1 MPRLTLVALS
11 LAAALVLGASRPAWA
26 DPDLTVRSANQVLHE
41 VMAIPASQIPGSL
54 LAEAQGLAII
64 PNVLKIGFVAG
75 FRRGHGVVMV
85 RDANNNWTLPQF
97 ITLTGGSIGWQ
108 AGVQGTDVILVFMTK
123 KSVEGLLRGKFTIG
137 ADAAAAA
144 GPVGRNASAATD
156 FRLKAE
162 ILSYSR
168 SRGLFAGLALDGS
181 AIEIDPISQTSYYG
195 AGPGQAPTQ
204 IPESASRLVAE
215 VTMLTRGGAAGANPA
230 AAGQPTLAP
239 TATTPTSLTVT
250 TAATNNTREALARSA
265 TQLHTSLDESWRT
278 FLALPTEVFEGVGPP
293 PADALTKALQQYDR
307 VAVDPKY
314 QALATRRDFQTTY
327 QLLRDYV
334 REIAPPAETPLPPPP
349 VR

>member
-1 MPRLTLVALS
+1 MPRLSLIALS
-11 LAAALVLGASRPAWA
+11 LTAVLVLGASQSAWA

-108 AGVQGTDVILVFMTK
+108 AGVQGTDVVLVFMTK

-144 GPVGRNASAATD
+144 GPVGRNAAAATD

-181 AIEIDPISQTSYYG
+181 AIEINPIAQTTYYG
-195 AGPGQAPTQ
+195 AGPGQAPMQ
-204 IPESASRLVAE
+204 IPESATRLVAE
-215 VTMLTRGGAAGANPA
+215 VTALTSGAAAGAATTA
-230 AAGQPTLAP
+230 AAGTVPT
-239 TATTPTSLTVT
+239 TTTPTSLNVT
-250 TAATNNTREALARSA
+250 TAASTNTREALARSA

-278 FLALPTEVFEGVGPP
+278 YLALPTEVFEGVGPP
-293 PADALTKALQQYDR
+293 PANSLTKALQQYDR
-307 VAVDPKY
+307 VALDPKY
-314 QALATRRDFQTTY
+314 QGLATRCDFQTTY
-327 QLLRDYV
+327 QLLREYV
-334 REIAPPAETPLPPPP
+334 REIAPPVETPLPPPP